1 MANILES
8 FFDENIADYKLW
20 TKDPTH
26 IDPTKEKLLLAET
39 LFKFSKKSNKWKARH
54 FVLTPKNLIYYKV
67 GSADPG
73 SL

>member
-8 FFDENIADYKLW
+8 FFDENVADFKLW

-26 IDPTKEKLLLAET
+26 IDPSKEKLLLAET

-54 FVLTPKNLIYYKV
+54 FVLTPKYLIYYKV
-67 GSADPG
+67 DLNDLG